1 MNSSRSVNPR
11 PSFAPR
17 ALSLAIALLLGAPAF
32 AANSGE
38 APKNFGLD
46 VKITGESEND
56 RDLGTAPGGT
66 LNDIGIDL
74 RPWAFGQWGDWSAYF
89 MGQAVA
95 ATDTIE
101 TDTLQSDTDD
111 GNNSRND
118 GREPDKS
125 YLAAREFWVDYAGLT
140 AYPGEHLRFGR
151 QRLREDS
158 GQWQDTNI
166 EALNWSFE
174 TTLLNAHAGVAQ
186 RFSEYRTDLDE
197 LAPEDKDR
205 THVFGDIS
213 TQWAPHH
220 RIGVRI
226 HHADDSGHLRRP
238 GEEVDNLDKT
248 YTPLRR
254 SLPRRTEQ
262 PPGSHPVRL
271 LATARGLRREP
282 GLPQV
287 LARRRRLRHRHQRH
301 QRRPATGREGHRPGT
316 RPGGDQVLQARPA
329 AGLDEPVRRR
339 ALGADPLPRR
349 PVQAGRRLRAGHR
362 LDHAPRL
369 RRLHLALLSP
379 ARKPDMPDIS
389 LSIPR
394 RRLPRLRPLA
404 AAVLG
409 AVLLHGQAW
418 AAQPVEKP
426 QPVPAQ
432 AGNEPGLTQGL
443 KETGNYTVTT
453 APAEP
458 LHLDPPKLPDLSGY
472 TAAAV
477 EAKIVRKPGGRASV
491 QRMVQQQPLKEF
503 TGGSNRLA
511 EWVKRQRQMPQ
522 AIFIEGGYVNLAQLA
537 GKLPASA
544 LEQVEPGV
552 FVARLPIVVS
562 QGATLD
568 IDKQVKEL
576 RLSQERGAFLVND
589 GMLFVRDSKVTGWS
603 ESKKEPAWF
612 KTPNEFRPFLIS
624 WGGAEVYLSNSTFT
638 SFGYNASKA
647 YGISISQYSPGMD
660 KQMKRPR
667 PKGWVIDSTIVDS
680 WYGFYCYEA
689 DDLVVKGNTYRD
701 NIVYGI
707 DPHDRSHRLIIADN
721 TVHGTRKKHGIIV
734 SREVND
740 SFIFN
745 NRSYENKLSGIV
757 LDRNSEGNLV
767 AYNEVYRN
775 HSDGITLYESGD
787 NLLWGNQVLA
797 NRRHGIR
804 VRNSVNI
811 RLYENLA
818 AGNQLIGVYGHIK
831 DLTNTDRNIALD
843 PFDTKVSLIVVGGKL
858 AGNGSGPLSV
868 DSPLSLELYRVAM
881 LAPTK
886 SSGISLPGVL
896 GEKQD
901 QILDLLVRQDKAVL
915 IDPVESQA
923 ELQD

>member
-1 MNSSRSVNPR
+1 M
-11 PSFAPR
+11 
-17 ALSLAIALLLGAPAF
+17 
-32 AANSGE
+32 
-38 APKNFGLD
+38 
-46 VKITGESEND
+46 
-56 RDLGTAPGGT
+56 
-66 LNDIGIDL
+66 
-74 RPWAFGQWGDWSAYF
+74 
-89 MGQAVA
+89 
-95 ATDTIE
+95 
-101 TDTLQSDTDD
+101 
-111 GNNSRND
+111 
-118 GREPDKS
+118 
-125 YLAAREFWVDYAGLT
+125 
-140 AYPGEHLRFGR
+140 
-151 QRLREDS
+151 
-158 GQWQDTNI
+158 
-166 EALNWSFE
+166 
-174 TTLLNAHAGVAQ
+174 
-186 RFSEYRTDLDE
+186 
-197 LAPEDKDR
+197 
-205 THVFGDIS
+205 
-213 TQWAPHH
+213 
-220 RIGVRI
+220 
-226 HHADDSGHLRRP
+226 
-238 GEEVDNLDKT
+238 
-248 YTPLRR
+248 
-254 SLPRRTEQ
+254 
-262 PPGSHPVRL
+262 
-271 LATARGLRREP
+271 
-282 GLPQV
+282 
-287 LARRRRLRHRHQRH
+287 
-301 QRRPATGREGHRPGT
+301 
-316 RPGGDQVLQARPA
+316 
-329 AGLDEPVRRR
+329 
-339 ALGADPLPRR
+339 
-349 PVQAGRRLRAGHR
+349 
-362 LDHAPRL
+362 
-369 RRLHLALLSP
+369 
-379 ARKPDMPDIS
+379 
-389 LSIPR
+389 
-394 RRLPRLRPLA
+394 
-404 AAVLG
+404 
-409 AVLLHGQAW
+409 
-418 AAQPVEKP
+418 EKP

-544 LEQVEPGV
+544 LEQVEPGCSSPACRSWS
-552 FVARLPIVVS
+552 ARARPSTSTSRSGTAPVPGARRVPGQRRHAVRPRQ
-562 QGATLD
+562 QGHRLERIEEGAGLVQD
-568 IDKQVKEL
+568 AQRVPSVPDLLGRRRGVPEQQHLHQL
-576 RLSQERGAFLVND
+576 RLQRLQ
-589 GMLFVRDSKVTGWS
+589 
-603 ESKKEPAWF
+603 
-612 KTPNEFRPFLIS
+612 
-624 WGGAEVYLSNSTFT
+624 
-638 SFGYNASKA
+638 A